1 MKYLGKFGRVWYGRP
16 YKAVQAVPSGPW
28 SIHNSAK
35 SPFTRVKGVNGQR
48 GFYHEE
54 MTVWMAKGAGSYLDR
69 LGQAVL
75 AKAVLVKDPKSVWPL
90 LLAQFELKQTS
101 SLTSHAYAF

>member
-1 MKYLGKFGRVWYGRP
+1 
-16 YKAVQAVPSGPW
+16 
-28 SIHNSAK
+28 
-35 SPFTRVKGVNGQR
+35 
-48 GFYHEE
+48 

-75 AKAVLVKDPKSVWPL
+75 AKAVLGKDPKSVWPL
-90 LLAQFELKQTS
+90 LLAQFELKQTL